1 MKKTFLPMKGGRYS
15 QEESA
20 ICRSAHDGRITYE
33 RTTESAYRKWIP
45 LSDAGQ
51 RLSDDSVSCCE
62 KEVYYD

>member
-51 RLSDDSVSCCE
+51 R
-62 KEVYYD
+62 